1 MSYKILTK
9 GCTRC
14 GGDLFLEREDNILY
28 LACIQCGAVDNKMTR
43 LLQMRFGSHR
53 VRKDKWYKQRK
64 PVEAGEHC
72 R

>member
-9 GCTRC
+9 GCTKC
-14 GGDLFLEREDNILY
+14 GGDLFLECEDNSLY
-28 LACIQCGAVDNKMTR
+28 LACIQCGSVENKLTG
-43 LLQMRFGSHR
+43 LLQARFVSHG
-53 VRKDKWYKQRK
+53 VREDNWYKQQK